1 MNQVITLFFFFAS
14 CALYAQNY
22 VHQVLVLNEG
32 YFNYATQEIES
43 PVSIGSFN
51 PINQVYT
58 EIAIIDDARFASDL
72 IIDGSF
78 FYVAADNR
86 ISKYNLDTYELIG
99 RLMFRG

>member
-78 FYVAADNR
+78 FMLQQTIEYQN
-86 ISKYNLDTYELIG
+86 ITWIPMNWG
-99 RLMFRG
+99 G